1 MKTHL
6 DIYHPIHKSAGFT
19 LLEVMVALL
28 VFSIGLLGLAGLQ
41 ASSLQNNKTADLRS
55 IAIIEAHDM
64 ADRIRANG
72 RGKSGDYDA
81 IATGVPAPGTNCIT
95 TASCTSPTLIKN
107 WDNYEWQTTLSTSL
121 PSGRGTVT
129 RNPSGTITVTVMWDE
144 ARTGV
149 VGEGCGGDPTVD
161 LKCYKMDFLP

>member
-1 MKTHL
+1 MKKHL
-6 DIYHPIHKSAGFT
+6 DTFHLTHKAAGFT

-64 ADRIRANG
+64 ADRIRANN
-72 RGKSGDYDA
+72 RGKSNDYDA
-81 IATGVPAPGTNCIT
+81 IATGVPAPGTDCIN
-95 TASCTSPTLIKN
+95 TASCTSPSLIAA
-107 WDNYEWQTTLSTSL
+107 WDNYQWQSNLAMAL
-121 PSGRGTVT
+121 PSGRGKVD
-129 RNPSGTITVTVMWDE
+129 RNAAGTITITVMWDE

-149 VGEGCGGDPTVD
+149 VGEGCGGDPAVD